1 MRHKKLLCASKH
13 IDMIII
19 SFPENISGNIAGY
32 NFLSE
37 LAFET
42 ISCVNEEI
50 RLDFEK
56 TMFFEGNLCSVLGS
70 IVDGMIQRRNKVEF
84 HLMQGRIQSSMKKN
98 KFYSAITGEGSLIDQ
113 HGTTISYCKFD
124 VNDEVGIKNYVE
136 SELLNRN
143 EMPQISEALK
153 REIVIKIFEI
163 YANAL
168 THGQSKY
175 VFSCGQLFPRR
186 SNPVINFT
194 FVDLGKTIKN
204 NVLEFKNRNRSSANP
219 IILSGSE
226 AIVWATSDN
235 NSTKTDNHSGGI
247 GLKLIKEL
255 ILKNGGKVQIVSGDG
270 FWEFSQSGQETHEL
284 NCPFPGT
291 IVNLTFNVND
301 KKKYY
306 LTSEIKSAANIF

>member
-1 MRHKKLLCASKH
+1 
-13 IDMIII
+13 MIVT
-19 SFPENISGNIAGY
+19 FPENISGNLMGY

-42 ISCVNEEI
+42 ILSVNEDI
-50 RLDFEK
+50 YLNFEK
-56 TMFFEGNLCSVLGS
+56 TAFFEGNLCSILGS
-70 IVDGMIQRRNKVEF
+70 VIDGMIQRRNRVHFVK
-84 HLMQGRIQSSMKKN
+84 MQGRIQSSMKKN
-98 KFYSAITGEGSLIDQ
+98 KFYSAITGEKSSLDQ
-113 HGTTISYCKFD
+113 HGTTISYSKFD

-136 SELLNRN
+136 TELLNRQ
-143 EMPQISEALK
+143 EMPQISDALK

-175 VFSCGQLFPRR
+175 VYSCGQLFPRR
-186 SNPVINFT
+186 SIPVINFT

-204 NVLEFKNRNRSSANP
+204 NVIEYLNRNAVVPLSM
-219 IILSGSE
+219 SGSE
-226 AIVWATSDN
+226 SIIWATSDN
-235 NSTKTDNHSGGI
+235 NSTKTENHSGGI

-270 FWEFSQSGQETHEL
+270 FWEFSQSGHVTEEL
-284 NCPFPGT
+284 NYSFPGT

-301 KKKYY
+301 DKKYY
-306 LTSEIKSAANIF
+306 LASEIKPASNIF